1 MRFNI
6 KDLIPEEY
14 HKLMLGDAFD
24 RYDAELELD
33 RKMYGDEDRL
43 YEGLITTHPI
53 EKAVDVLDRRG
64 FNVADGQGMMFY
76 IRIDPDTDLDDLYKI
91 TNNLGYFPAS
101 VGAFKNKM
109 AKFDENELSSML
121 KSYNMAFV
129 RFEAKY
135 DYPIDIKGIK
145 YLYHATKKLYLK
157 NIQKNGLVSKSKSK
171 IANHPER
178 IYLAYTQEG
187 AEKFAKHPTNLT
199 KSPVLKRG
207 KPETLPISAKKLYSI
222 VVILRI
228 STTRL
233 PHTLKAYV
241 DPNYKDEGC
250 YTLNTIPWSAID
262 IAKEIEQ

>member
-43 YEGLITTHPI
+43 YEGFS
-53 EKAVDVLDRRG
+53 D
-64 FNVADGQGMMFY
+64 AD
-76 IRIDPDTDLDDLYKI
+76 L
-91 TNNLGYFPAS
+91 
-101 VGAFKNKM
+101 
-109 AKFDENELSSML
+109 
-121 KSYNMAFV
+121 
-129 RFEAKY
+129 
-135 DYPIDIKGIK
+135 IDIKGIK

-187 AEKFAKHPTNLT
+187 AEKFAKHPTNLVRT
-199 KSPVLKRG
+199 PVLKHG
-207 KPETLPISAKKLYSI
+207 KPETLPVSAKKLYST

-228 STTRL
+228 FTTRL

-262 IAKEIEQ
+262 IVKEIEQ